1 VHVNASDGAAGGP
14 GIAPA
19 ARATWLFAILFALM
33 AVDFFD
39 RQIVVSMFPHL
50 RAQWPLSDRELGALV
65 SIVPAVVALATL
77 PLSWLADRG
86 SRLRAVALMAFVWS
100 AATHA
105 CGFATDYAHMLSLRG
120 IVGLG
125 EAAYGTV
132 AAAILATA
140 FPPRR
145 RSMMLAAFLAAAVF
159 GSVLGVALGGVIA
172 TRVGWRCAFFV
183 AGVPGIVLACVT
195 LALAR
200 RWKDFDRDP
209 ATPSGAPMPLRSV
222 VRAVAQS
229 RTLQLASLGQGAQL
243 LVAATVLAWMPTYLA
258 RYHALPPDAA
268 ALAAAGLLL
277 AGGAGSVAIG
287 AFADQSARRR
297 PGRRLAVAVV
307 VALITASC
315 LAIGFGVLEPGVA
328 SLALIAIGILTM
340 TGTLGPVVAV
350 AVEVAPVALRAT
362 FAAVL
367 AFVQG
372 IVGLAAGPY
381 LAGALSDRVGLAAAM
396 TAISLACV
404 AAAALFALALRSYP
418 LDARPMDVDGGRLSS
433 ASSR

>member
-1 VHVNASDGAAGGP
+1 
-14 GIAPA
+14 
-19 ARATWLFAILFALM
+19 
-33 AVDFFD
+33 
-39 RQIVVSMFPHL
+39 
-50 RAQWPLSDRELGALV
+50 
-65 SIVPAVVALATL
+65 
-77 PLSWLADRG
+77 
-86 SRLRAVALMAFVWS
+86 
-100 AATHA
+100 
-105 CGFATDYAHMLSLRG
+105 
-120 IVGLG
+120 
-125 EAAYGTV
+125 
-132 AAAILATA
+132 
-140 FPPRR
+140 
-145 RSMMLAAFLAAAVF
+145 MMLAAFLAAAVF

-172 TRVGWRCAFFV
+172 TRAGWRSAFFV

-195 LALAR
+195 LVLAR
-200 RWKDFDRDP
+200 RWKDLDRDP
-209 ATPSGAPMPLRSV
+209 ATPAGAPMPLRSV

-258 RYHALPPDAA
+258 RYHALPPDVA
-268 ALAAAGLLL
+268 ALCAAGLLL
-277 AGGAGSVAIG
+277 ASGAGSVAIG
-287 AFADQSARRR
+287 AFTDQRARRR

-315 LAIGFGVLEPGVA
+315 LSIGFGVLEPGVA
-328 SLALIAIGILTM
+328 SLVLIGIGILMM

-350 AVEVAPVALRAT
+350 ALEVAPVALRAT

-372 IVGLAAGPY
+372 VVGLAAGPY

-418 LDARPMDVDGGRLSS
+418 LDARPIDVDGGRLSS